1 MVVEAE
7 QEERRLSYLS
17 DWCSSVTS
25 AAELHVCVYTETI
38 FVIFFFLLLE
48 MKITCFKC
56 LLQFDNLSL
65 DQDMLSLRKECQ
77 EKDATIKDL
86 TSFLQ
91 LTNKACSKVSKT
103 KPLDF

>member
-1 MVVEAE
+1 MK
-7 QEERRLSYLS
+7 
-17 DWCSSVTS
+17 
-25 AAELHVCVYTETI
+25 TI
-38 FVIFFFLLLE
+38 
-48 MKITCFKC
+48 CFKC

-91 LTNKACSKVSKT
+91 LTNKACSKVRLCSCCSIS
-103 KPLDF
+103 LRLCFFHIS